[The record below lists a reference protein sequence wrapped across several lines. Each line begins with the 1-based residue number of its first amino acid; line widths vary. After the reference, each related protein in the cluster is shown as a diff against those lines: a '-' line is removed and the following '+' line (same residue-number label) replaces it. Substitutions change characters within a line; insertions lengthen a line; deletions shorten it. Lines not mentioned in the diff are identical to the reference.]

1 MHALKSLLHIIY
13 IYEYEVFFKFRIE
26 GHMELRK
33 FVGSFNCVGV
43 YLTLSTT
50 VLIFLVIFLYV
61 INPE

>member
-1 MHALKSLLHIIY
+1 
-13 IYEYEVFFKFRIE
+13 
-26 GHMELRK
+26 MELRK
-33 FVGSFNCVGV
+33 FIGSFNRVGV

>member
-1 MHALKSLLHIIY
+1 
-13 IYEYEVFFKFRIE
+13 
-26 GHMELRK
+26 MELRK